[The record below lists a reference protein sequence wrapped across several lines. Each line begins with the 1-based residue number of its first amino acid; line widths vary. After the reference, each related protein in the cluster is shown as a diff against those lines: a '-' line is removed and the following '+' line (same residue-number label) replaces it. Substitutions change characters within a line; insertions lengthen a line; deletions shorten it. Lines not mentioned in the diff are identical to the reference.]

1 MGNQINKWCE
11 GGDSNPHTLRR
22 QDLNLVRLPISPPSR
37 DRHSLSAATNLDC
50 IEWGMSTFRQ
60 DIESRMDSERPA
72 PAIHGGGHYEN
83 FPVASWLV
91 PQSIRPAVLSL
102 YRFARCGDD
111 LADEGDDLSAQ
122 ERTDQ
127 LQCLEDGL
135 LDRSPRA
142 ENDPTRPL
150 WNIGQRLAAEF
161 HHDSELVSQA
171 LALLSAFKQDANFR
185 PFPDWS
191 SVFDYCSRSANPV
204 GRIVLGLLG
213 VKDADSLTQSDSIC
227 TGLQL
232 INFAQDLHEDL
243 GRQRATIPM
252 DQWPPNLTWNAQR
265 LLGLDALSDQERSA
279 ISRSLAERGLACL
292 DQGAELPGRL
302 RTMTFSGAT
311 RMALEIGLTLA
322 GGRRVGRRILERPLV
337 PWNYSIRLGA
347 ADWIALLWESLYL
360 GFRSPSADSQK
371 P

>member
-50 IEWGMSTFRQ
+50 IEWGLSTFRQ

-111 LADEGDDLSAQ
+111 LADEGDDLTAE
-122 ERTDQ
+122 ERTHR
-127 LQCLEDGL
+127 LECLEDGL
-135 LDRSPRA
+135 LQRHPRA
-142 ENDPTRPL
+142 ANDPASRL
-150 WNIGQRLAAEF
+150 WDIGQRLAVDL
-161 HHDSELVSQA
+161 HHDTELVSQA

-185 PFPDWS
+185 PFPDWP
-191 SVFDYCSRSANPV
+191 SVLDYCSRSANPV

-213 VKDADSLTQSDSIC
+213 VNDADSRAQSDAIC

-243 GRQRATIPM
+243 GRQRPTMPM
-252 DQWPPNLTWNAQR
+252 DHWPATLTWTAQQIN
-265 LLGLDALSDQERSA
+265 GLEALSDEERVSISSA
-279 ISRSLAERGLACL
+279 IAARGLASL
-292 DQGAELPGRL
+292 DQGAALPGRL
-302 RTMTFSGAT
+302 RTMDFSGAT
-311 RMALEIGLTLA
+311 PMALEIGLTLA
-322 GGRRVGRRILERPLV
+322 GGRRVGQRILERPLV
-337 PWNYSIRLGA
+337 PWRYSIRLGA
-347 ADWIALLWESLYL
+347 LDWIALLGESIRL
-360 GFRSPSADSQK
+360 GFQSSPVTSQK